1 MEFDGVNSIV
11 CDAEEADWLDVSYS
25 ERRYVEESVPEQKK
39 ARFKF
44 NFKNV
49 KKFKMSRPFKIVAIA
64 VLCVAF
70 LAAMLFIDGNFGK
83 DVFQTA
89 KAAYSSVLSIFD
101 KNEPQ
106 DVSASIAIPSNHNLV
121 DISDGVA
128 TFEGGRATLSFTAG
142 TVIDVTETSVT
153 VAIDDDTAITYDG
166 LTTVFVTI
174 GDTVSSG
181 SLLGKYEGTFTAT
194 ISQSG
199 QTITDVV
206 GSETQLTWNV

>member
-25 ERRYVEESVPEQKK
+25 ERKYVAEQAPKKK
-39 ARFKF
+39 AKFRFKSA
-44 NFKNV
+44 NGV
-49 KKFKMSRPFKIVAIA
+49 KKIGKPLKIVAIA
-64 VLCVAF
+64 VLCVAV

-101 KNEPQ
+101 KSEPQ
-106 DVSASIAIPSNHNLV
+106 DVSATIAIPSNHTLIDVN
-121 DISDGVA
+121 DGVA

-142 TVIDVTETSVT
+142 KVIDATENSVT
-153 VAIDDDTAITYDG
+153 VAIDDDTAITYDS
-166 LTTVFVTI
+166 LTTVFVAI
-174 GDTVSSG
+174 GDTVTVG
-181 SLLGKYEGTFTAT
+181 SLLGKYDGTFTAT
-194 ISQSG
+194 ITQSG
-199 QTITDVV
+199 EMVKDVI

>member
-25 ERRYVEESVPEQKK
+25 ERKYVAEPLPEKK
-39 ARFKF
+39 RARF
-44 NFKNV
+44 NFHFKRGV
-49 KKFKMSRPFKIVAIA
+49 KISRPIKIVAVA
-64 VLCVAF
+64 VLCVAI

-101 KNEPQ
+101 NSQPQ

-121 DISDGVA
+121 DVNDGVA
-128 TFEGGRATLSFTAG
+128 TFNGGKATLSFTAG
-142 TVIDVTETSVT
+142 TVIDATETSVT
-153 VAIDDDTAITYDG
+153 VAIDDTTAITYDG
-166 LTTVFVTI
+166 LINVFVAI
-174 GDTVSSG
+174 GDEVSAG
-181 SLLGKYEGTFTAT
+181 SLLGKYDGTFTAT
-194 ISQSG
+194 ITQSG
-199 QTITDVV
+199 ETVTDVV

>member
-25 ERRYVEESVPEQKK
+25 ERKYVAEPAPDKKK
-39 ARFKF
+39 ARGFKGA
-44 NFKNV
+44 
-49 KKFKMSRPFKIVAIA
+49 KKLKLSRPLKIVAIA
-64 VLCVAF
+64 VLCVAV

-89 KAAYSSVLSIFD
+89 KAAFSSVLSIFD
-101 KNEPQ
+101 KGEPQ
-106 DVSASIAIPSNHNLV
+106 DVAATIAIPSNHDLV
-121 DISDGVA
+121 DITDGVA

-142 TVIDVTETSVT
+142 KVIGVTETSVT
-153 VAIDDDTAITYDG
+153 VSIDDNTAITYDG

-174 GDTVSSG
+174 GDTVSCG
-181 SLLGKYEGTFTAT
+181 SLLGKYDGTFTAT
-194 ISQSG
+194 ITQSG
-199 QTITDVV
+199 ETVKDVV

>member
-11 CDAEEADWLDVSYS
+11 CDAEESDWLDVSYS
-25 ERRYVEESVPEQKK
+25 ERKYIEEPAPEKKK
-39 ARFKF
+39 AKISFK
-44 NFKNV
+44 KG
-49 KKFKMSRPFKIVAIA
+49 KGGKISRPLKIIAVA

-101 KNEPQ
+101 RTEPQ
-106 DVSASIAIPSNHNLV
+106 DVSASIAIPSNHDLV
-121 DISDGVA
+121 DITDGVA

-142 TVIDVTETSVT
+142 KVIAATDTSVT
-153 VAIDDDTAITYDG
+153 VAIDDTTAITYDG
-166 LTTVFVTI
+166 LTTVFVTV
-174 GDTVSSG
+174 GDTVSAG
-181 SLLGKYEGTFTAT
+181 SLLGKYEGTFTAP

-199 QTITDVV
+199 ETVKDVV

>member
-25 ERRYVEESVPEQKK
+25 ERRYVAEPAEGKKNAKIRSKK
-39 ARFKF
+39 ATG
-44 NFKNV
+44 V
-49 KKFKMSRPFKIVAIA
+49 KKISRPLKIVAIA
-64 VLCVAF
+64 VLCVAV

-89 KAAYSSVLSIFD
+89 KAAYSSVLAIFD
-101 KNEPQ
+101 KAEPQ
-106 DVSASIAIPSNHNLV
+106 DVSATIAIPKNHDLI
-121 DISDGVA
+121 DITDGVA

-142 TVIDVTETSVT
+142 KVIDATETSVT

-174 GDTVSSG
+174 GDTVSIG
-181 SLLGKYEGTFTAT
+181 SLLGKYDGTFTAT
-194 ISQSG
+194 ITQSG
-199 QTITDVV
+199 ETVTDVV

>member
-25 ERRYVEESVPEQKK
+25 ERNYVAEQTPEKKK
-39 ARFKF
+39 AKF

-49 KKFKMSRPFKIVAIA
+49 KRIKLSRPMKIVAIA
-64 VLCVAF
+64 LLCVAV

-101 KNEPQ
+101 KGAPEE
-106 DVSASIAIPSNHNLV
+106 VSATIAIPSNHNLV
-121 DISDGVA
+121 DINDGVA

-142 TVIDVTETSVT
+142 KVIDATESSVT
-153 VAIDDDTAITYDG
+153 VAIDDDTAIVYDN

-174 GDTVSSG
+174 GDTVSVG
-181 SLLGKYEGTFTAT
+181 SLLGKYDGTFTAT
-194 ISQSG
+194 ITQSG
-199 QTITDVV
+199 ETVKDVI

>member
-25 ERRYVEESVPEQKK
+25 ERKYVAEQTPEKKK
-39 ARFKF
+39 ARFS
-44 NFKNV
+44 FKNANGV
-49 KKFKMSRPFKIVAIA
+49 KKISKPLKIVAIA
-64 VLCVAF
+64 VLCVAV
-70 LAAMLFIDGNFGK
+70 LAAMLFIDGSFGK

-101 KNEPQ
+101 KAEPQ
-106 DVSASIAIPSNHNLV
+106 DVSATIAIPSNHNLV
-121 DISDGVA
+121 EINDGVA

-142 TVIDVTETSVT
+142 KVIDVTENSVT
-153 VAIDDDTAITYDG
+153 VAIDDETAITYDN

-174 GDTVSSG
+174 GDTVSAG
-181 SLLGKYEGTFTAT
+181 SLLGKYDGTFTAT
-194 ISQSG
+194 ITQSG
-199 QTITDVV
+199 ETVKDVI

>member
-25 ERRYVEESVPEQKK
+25 ERKYVEEPAPEQKK

-49 KKFKMSRPFKIVAIA
+49 KNIKISRPLKIVAIA
-64 VLCVAF
+64 VLCVAI
-70 LAAMLFIDGNFGK
+70 LTAMLFIDGNFGK

-121 DISDGVA
+121 DVNNGVA
-128 TFEGGRATLSFTAG
+128 TFEGGRATRSFTAG
-142 TVIDVTETSVT
+142 KVIDATETSVT
-153 VAIDDDTAITYDG
+153 VAIDDNTAITYDG
-166 LTTVFVTI
+166 LTSVMVAI
-174 GDTVSSG
+174 GDTVEAG

-194 ISQSG
+194 ITQSG
-199 QTITDVV
+199 EMVTDVV